1 MPPLAEKLMSK
12 GEIKGKQDLL
22 IKLLCRKFGLS
33 FSDEKTI
40 RSVGG
45 ESKLDVTAEAVF
57 DATSKD
63 GVFKILRSTD
73 V

>member
-1 MPPLAEKLMSK
+1 LP
-12 GEIKGKQDLL
+12 
-22 IKLLCRKFGLS
+22 

-40 RSVGG
+40 RSVADG
-45 ESKLDVTAEAVF
+45 SKLDVAAEAVF